1 MKPFYFI
8 ISCALI
14 LGLSACSEGEEFSA
28 TMPAATNNG
37 AAATII
43 PTAKNADNDVAYSA
57 NFPQPDGSKLL
68 SGTDYVKF
76 NTLIKAVDPQRALE
90 RSMLDI
96 TDEQFE
102 EIKVAADKQCS
113 GLTSNADK
121 IATLNKWVHNYVTYA
136 EGDNNAYQ
144 VFKTHKGV
152 CQGYSNLLKAALI
165 SQGIPC
171 VGVNGWYVTSYAYYG
186 HAWTYACDITSS
198 GTIQWYIC
206 DPTNSSSRYS
216 IGSSSASHL
225 QPEMADII
233 LFEDEQFEYKWQY
246 KGFNISRVK
255 YSEADLVLP
264 YSAGG
269 FRLTMF
275 NPEAAIPAEVEN
287 IYIGSNITSLG
298 ESYNIIG
305 LNAYP
310 AQDQMC
316 YVDTKNKE
324 IGSSNGV
331 VYRKNYVGD
340 LTSIYYIPALMT
352 TITLLPIEK
361 VEKNTIINQKGVLEI
376 VFPEGTKVLE
386 SYAIESCPNLQTVY
400 IPKGCKLEHDAIYMC
415 PKDVQ
420 VVEGTPTGIH
430 DIRI

>member
-1 MKPFYFI
+1 MKFHYCLFAT
-8 ISCALI
+8 ALL
-14 LGLSACSEGEEFSA
+14 LGFSACSEEEELATSNNSSSTTNIASA
-28 TMPAATNNG
+28 VGNAEG
-37 AAATII
+37 
-43 PTAKNADNDVAYSA
+43 ADNSA
-57 NFPQPDGSKLL
+57 AHSASFSQPDGSKELT
-68 SGTDYVKF
+68 GTDYVKF
-76 NTLIKAVDPQRALE
+76 NTLIQAVDPQRALN
-90 RSMLDI
+90 RTMLDI

-102 EIKVAADKQCS
+102 EIKAAADKQCN
-113 GLTSNADK
+113 GLTSVGDK
-121 IATLNKWVHNYVTYA
+121 ITTLNKWVHNYVTYS

-171 VGVNGWYVTSYAYYG
+171 VGVNGWYVTYNAYYG
-186 HAWTYACDITSS
+186 HAWTYACDTSK
-198 GTIQWYIC
+198 GTAQWYIC
-206 DPTNSSSRYS
+206 DPTNSSTRYTM
-216 IGSSSASHL
+216 GSSSASHL
-225 QPEMADII
+225 QPEMADIV

-255 YSEADLVLP
+255 YSDADLVLP
-264 YSAGG
+264 YGAGG

-275 NPEAAIPAEVEN
+275 NPEVAIPAEVEN

-298 ESYNIIG
+298 EDYNIIG

-324 IGSSNGV
+324 IGSANGV
-331 VYRKNYVGD
+331 VYRKNYVGE

-361 VEKNTIINQKGVLEI
+361 VEKNTIINQKGVTEI

-400 IPKGCKLEHDAIYMC
+400 VPKGCKLEPNAIYMC
-415 PKDVQ
+415 PNDVQ

-430 DIRI
+430 DVRIW